1 MGCYDHLGTTS
12 DPNCSGPGLGGW
24 CVGEGRNRR
33 GRSGGVVALREETA
47 PAGLLEFGGICLAFV
62 MSHEDESKSVHS
74 GELVVI
80 ILVLAPRVA
89 ASLPGSLA
97 LTGTT
102 QRRTAA
108 SSSSSEARRR
118 RPSCG
123 LESSIL
129 GVFSMTEN
137 RRRSSSSFP
146 HHFGFMALFSVRM
159 RESFGLHT
167 ATVLAGE
174 RRDAVCDT
182 LRTVIRGGAK
192 DSGASG
198 RLFFF
203 FLFLKKHLL
212 FLQDKL
218 QGGPSG
224 CSVLQLLLVCQT
236 EFDIHAES
244 FFGLI

>member
-1 MGCYDHLGTTS
+1 M
-12 DPNCSGPGLGGW
+12 
-24 CVGEGRNRR
+24 
-33 GRSGGVVALREETA
+33 
-47 PAGLLEFGGICLAFV
+47 
-62 MSHEDESKSVHS
+62 
-74 GELVVI
+74 
-80 ILVLAPRVA
+80 LAPRVA

-108 SSSSSEARRR
+108 SSSSEARRR

-123 LESSIL
+123 LESSSIL

-146 HHFGFMALFSVRM
+146 HHFGFMFLFSVRM

-167 ATVLAGE
+167 ATVLVGE

-198 RLFFF
+198 RVGRGCALVCACVC
-203 FLFLKKHLL
+203 LTCR
-212 FLQDKL
+212 LQ
-218 QGGPSG
+218 S
-224 CSVLQLLLVCQT
+224 LLVNAQIKMHASLNRPQT
-236 EFDIHAES
+236 CFPDYDYICMRMV
-244 FFGLI
+244 G